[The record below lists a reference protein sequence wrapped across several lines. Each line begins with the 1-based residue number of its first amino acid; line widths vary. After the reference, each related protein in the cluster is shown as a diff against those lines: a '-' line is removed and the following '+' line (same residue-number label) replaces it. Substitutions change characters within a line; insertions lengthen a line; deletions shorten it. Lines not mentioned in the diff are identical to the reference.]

1 VPPAVNEPSGRR
13 AKRPI
18 VCYITDRKAFAAD
31 DPHESLLNAV
41 RASTAAGVDWVQVRE
56 KDLQARELLALTRA
70 VMAAA
75 DTRSASSDDAAEAS
89 ARTAPARV
97 IVNDRLDVALAAGA
111 AGVHLGGQS
120 VPAGD
125 AVAWC
130 RGGNA
135 PAEFLIGV
143 SCHSL
148 AEAQQAEG
156 AGANYVFFGPV
167 FETPAKTRFGAPQG
181 IPKLAAV
188 CQAMRIPV
196 IAIGGVNAENSVDC
210 LRAGAS
216 GFAAIRLFQ
225 EARDPEALREWI
237 AKLPGSGPG
246 APKR

>member
-1 VPPAVNEPSGRR
+1 
-13 AKRPI
+13 
-18 VCYITDRKAFAAD
+18 VCYVTDRTALAAD
-31 DPHESLLNAV
+31 DPQENLLNAV
-41 RASTAAGVDWVQVRE
+41 RIATAAGVDWVQVRE

-75 DTRSASSDDAAEAS
+75 EAGARSPA
-89 ARTAPARV
+89 ARV

-111 AGVHLGGQS
+111 AGVHLGSES
-120 VPAGD
+120 VPAVD
-125 AVAWC
+125 AAAWC

-156 AGANYVFFGPV
+156 AGASYVFFGPV
-167 FETPAKTRFGAPQG
+167 FETPAKARFGAPQG
-181 IPKLAAV
+181 IAKLAGV
-188 CQAMRIPV
+188 CQAIRIPV
-196 IAIGGVNAENSVDC
+196 IAIGGVNAENAVDC
-210 LRAGAS
+210 VRAGAS

-225 EARDPEALREWI
+225 QARDPEALREWI
-237 AKLPGSGPG
+237 GKLPGSAPA